1 VRRLLSLSLSLTFG
15 EKVLRFYW
23 LMVVRLCLVRIEV
36 PLPLSVEGFFVKT
49 FSWLR
54 GDDRFSLLTVVEN
67 IAV

>member
-1 VRRLLSLSLSLTFG
+1 
-15 EKVLRFYW
+15 
-23 LMVVRLCLVRIEV
+23 V
-36 PLPLSVEGFFVKT
+36 PLPLSVEGFLVKT